1 MNELQKTLMKVLPS
15 GLIPGNVGGYY
26 DVAWPFT
33 YTVEFNFGTDPTY
46 GPNTKQNQSFQNTQE
61 AAFIF
66 TQISRKS
73 NFQSTS
79 GELAPLQVT
88 IRDRQSTRQFNDRP
102 IPLQILP
109 KKSPYFTFEVPL
121 IIMPNAIIEFEMTS
135 WLAANQATVG
145 ESVHQI
151 MLKGYR
157 TRTED
162 IGKVL
167 STIYGG

>member
-1 MNELQKTLMKVLPS
+1 MSKLQDALMKVLPS
-15 GLIPGNVGGYY
+15 GLVPGNVGGYY

-33 YTVEFNFGTDPTY
+33 YTVVFDFGTNPSY
-46 GPNTKQNQSFQNTQE
+46 GPNTSQIQSFQNTQE

-73 NFQSTS
+73 DFNSTS
-79 GELAPLQVT
+79 GELAPLQLT
-88 IRDRQSTRQFNDRP
+88 IKDRQSTRQFNDRP
-102 IPLQILP
+102 IPLQIIP
-109 KKSPYFTFEVPL
+109 KKTPYFTFEVPL
-121 IIMPNAIIEFEMTS
+121 IIMPNAFIDFTMTS
-135 WLAANQATVG
+135 WLTAAQATVG
-145 ESVHQI
+145 TSQHQI